1 MDDPLQEHVLIFDA
15 ERCTGCCICELICSM
30 DKQGEYN
37 PQKSWIRVLKNWE
50 MDVNIVAVD
59 LHCDG
64 CNKCVDWCPSKAIRF
79 TSVKEAALLRKNN
92 PLGMF
97 PAPLIGQGSVS
108 G

>member
-1 MDDPLQEHVLIFDA
+1 MGDALQDKVLIFDA

-59 LHCDG
+59 LRCDG

-79 TSVKEAALLRKNN
+79 ISAEQAALIRKNN
-92 PLGMF
+92 PVGMF
-97 PAPLIGQGSVS
+97 PAPLIGGEPIS